1 MEGYFIVWDITMESI
16 RALLEEGSMRM
27 YAYNPAAKQ
36 GIKGRNASQ
45 CLTGHYSR
53 PALIG
58 QDGPL
63 TDPISIPE
71 GT

>member
-1 MEGYFIVWDITMESI
+1 
-16 RALLEEGSMRM
+16 MRM

-36 GIKGRNASQ
+36 GRKGRNASH